1 MVSCKEPEARRP
13 KQQGTTD
20 FYKEILAKNKKL
32 NALEQQKLAYWI
44 SKDTLNTYITS
55 ADGFWYTYNKKD
67 SLQTVTPKL
76 KDVVTLLYDVKS
88 INGSIIYETQQ
99 RNYVVDKEDFIPALQ
114 DGIKLEN
121 TIFTFYRMAIVC
133 LLICFGLLVESFYFI
148 ESDVKTANREIKK
161 LIKSSDLNLT
171 KKQEAYLRKKPE
183 RLNKIIKQ
191 KNKAVQVDLD
201 ILSNVPKGSA
211 LQNLQIITS
220 AIKRNQEV
228 ALTKYTGDLEVS
240 YAEFKSKS
248 ERDSKQLTKVLKA
261 LNVRNLKV
269 DDSKKEIITVKF
281 EAK

>member
-1 MVSCKEPEARRP
+1 MKVKILFFVSIVLLMVSCKEPEARRP

-114 DGIKLEN
+114 SGIKLMKKGE
-121 TIFTFYRMAIVC
+121 TITFVIPSYRA
-133 LLICFGLLVESFYFI
+133 FGVI
-148 ESDVKTANREIKK
+148 GDGNKIAVNQP
-161 LIKSSDLNLT
+161 IKSTVTLID
-171 KKQEAYLRKKPE
+171 
-183 RLNKIIKQ
+183 IK
-191 KNKAVQVDLD
+191 
-201 ILSNVPKGSA
+201 SN
-211 LQNLQIITS
+211 Q
-220 AIKRNQEV
+220 
-228 ALTKYTGDLEVS
+228 
-240 YAEFKSKS
+240 
-248 ERDSKQLTKVLKA
+248 
-261 LNVRNLKV
+261 
-269 DDSKKEIITVKF
+269 
-281 EAK
+281 